1 MKNNIP
7 FLFCILFFF
16 SLQSN
21 AADPVLDFLNALDD
35 AQLSKTQL
43 QFDDV
48 SRETWH
54 YFPATMWPRS
64 GIQLGELNAKQKE
77 LFHKMLQ
84 HHLSQSGYNKTMDIM
99 SLENV
104 LAKETGDTHM
114 RDINKYHISIYG
126 DPAKDEVWSWTFEGH
141 HILLSFTVVDDKISF
156 TPRFF
161 GANPA
166 IIQSGPRKGEH
177 TLAMEE
183 NLGLELINSLSDEQ
197 KTRAIF
203 NEKAPWDILTK
214 NAVRI
219 SAESPKGIPLPEL
232 DESQQEALMELIHEY
247 ISAVPDEVAKTR
259 MATLE
264 SEEKQDIHF
273 AWAGETKLGVPH
285 YYSIQGK
292 TFLIEFDNSQNNA
305 NHIHTVWRD
314 FDGDFGRDLIQ
325 EHYSNHH
332 QN

>member
-1 MKNNIP
+1 MKKNIP
-7 FLFCILFFF
+7 FLIFLFLF
-16 SLQSN
+16 SLQSY
-21 AADPVLDFLNALDD
+21 ATDPVLDFLNALND

-54 YFPATMWPRS
+54 YFPATMWPRT
-64 GIQLGELNAKQKE
+64 GIQMGELNAKQKE

-84 HHLSQSGYNKTMDIM
+84 HHLSKSGYNKTMDIM

-104 LAKETGDTHM
+104 LAEETGDTHM

-126 DPAKDEVWSWTFEGH
+126 DPAKDKIWSWTFEGH
-141 HILLSFTVVDDKISF
+141 HILLSFTSVDDEVSF

-166 IIQSGPRKGEH
+166 IVQSGPRKGEH

-183 NLGLELINSLSDEQ
+183 NLGLQLINSLSSEQ
-197 KTRAIF
+197 KTKAIF
-203 NEKAPWDILTK
+203 DEKAPWDILTK
-214 NAVRI
+214 NSVRV
-219 SAESPKGIPLPEL
+219 SPDSPKGISLPEL
-232 DESQQEALMELIHEY
+232 SKSQQEALLELIHEY
-247 ISAVPDEVAKTR
+247 ISAVPDEIAKAR
-259 MATLE
+259 MTKLE

-273 AWAGETKLGVPH
+273 AWAGATTLGKPH

-305 NHIHTVWRD
+305 NHIHSVWRD

-325 EHYSNHH
+325 EHYANHH
-332 QN
+332 Q

>member
-1 MKNNIP
+1 MKKNIP
-7 FLFCILFFF
+7 FFFCILFVF
-16 SLQSN
+16 SLQSY
-21 AADPVLDFLNALDD
+21 ATDPVLDFLNALDD

-84 HHLSQSGYNKTMDIM
+84 YHLSEAGYNKTMDIM

-104 LAKETGDTHM
+104 LAEETGDTHM

-126 DPAKDEVWSWTFEGH
+126 DPAKDQVWSWTFEGH
-141 HILLSFTVVDDKISF
+141 HILLSFTSVDGKISF

-166 IIQSGPRKGEH
+166 IVQSGPKKGKH

-183 NLGLELINSLSDEQ
+183 NLGLQLINSLFSEQ
-197 KTRAIF
+197 KTKAIF
-203 NEKAPWDILTK
+203 NEKTFGDIITK
-214 NAVRI
+214 NSVRV
-219 SAESPKGIPLPEL
+219 SADSPKGIPFPEL
-232 DESQQEALMELIHEY
+232 DESQQETLMKLIYEY
-247 ISAVPDEVAKTR
+247 ISAVPDEIAKIR
-259 MATLE
+259 MSTLE

-273 AWAGETKLGVPH
+273 AWAGATQLGKPH

-292 TFLIEFDNSQNNA
+292 SFLIEFDNSQNNA

-325 EHYSNHH
+325 EHYAAHH

>member
-1 MKNNIP
+1 MKKNIP

-16 SLQSN
+16 SLQSY
-21 AADPVLDFLNALDD
+21 AADPVSDFLNSLND

-54 YFPATMWPRS
+54 YLPATSWTRS

-99 SLENV
+99 SLENI
-104 LAKETGDTHM
+104 LARETGDTHR
-114 RDINKYHISIYG
+114 RDINKYHISVYG
-126 DPAKDEVWSWTFEGH
+126 NPEKNEVWSWTFEGH
-141 HILLSFTVVDDKISF
+141 HVLLSFTVVDDKISF

-183 NLGLELINSLSDEQ
+183 NLGLQLINSLSIEQ
-197 KTRAIF
+197 KTKAIF
-203 NEKAPWDILTK
+203 SEEAPWEIFTENSVK
-214 NAVRI
+214 V
-219 SAESPKGIPLPEL
+219 SAESPKGIPFPEL
-232 DESQQEALMELIHEY
+232 DKSQQEALMELIHEY
-247 ISAVPDEVAKTR
+247 ISAIPEDVAKTR
-259 MATLE
+259 MSTLE
-264 SEEKQDIHF
+264 SEERQDIHF
-273 AWAGETKLGVPH
+273 AWAGGTKLGVPH

-325 EHYSNHH
+325 EHYKNHH
-332 QN
+332 KN

>member
-1 MKNNIP
+1 MKKNIP
-7 FLFCILFFF
+7 FLFCILFVF
-16 SLQSN
+16 SLQSY

-84 HHLSQSGYNKTMDIM
+84 YHLSEAGYHKTMDIM

-104 LAKETGDTHM
+104 LAEETGDTHM

-126 DPAKDEVWSWTFEGH
+126 DPAKDQVWSWTFEGH
-141 HILLSFTVVDDKISF
+141 HILLSFTSVDDRISF

-166 IIQSGPRKGEH
+166 IVQSGPKKGKH

-183 NLGLELINSLSDEQ
+183 NLGLQLINSLSTEQ
-197 KTRAIF
+197 KTKSIF
-203 NEKAPWDILTK
+203 DEKTFGDIRTK
-214 NAVRI
+214 NSVRV
-219 SAESPKGIPLPEL
+219 SAETPKGIPLPEL
-232 DESQQEALMELIHEY
+232 DKSQQETLMKLIYEY
-247 ISAVPDEVAKTR
+247 IAAVPDAIAKTR
-259 MATLE
+259 LGKLE

-273 AWAGETKLGVPH
+273 AWAGATQLGKPH

-292 TFLIEFDNSQNNA
+292 SFLIEFDNSQNNA

-325 EHYSNHH
+325 EHYAAHH